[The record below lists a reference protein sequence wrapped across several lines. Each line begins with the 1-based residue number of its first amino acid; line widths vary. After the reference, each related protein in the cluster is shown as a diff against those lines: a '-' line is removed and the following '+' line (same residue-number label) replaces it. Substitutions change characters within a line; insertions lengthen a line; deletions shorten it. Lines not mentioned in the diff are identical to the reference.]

1 MQNKKET
8 MKVQQYDFWRA
19 CKYPGRSRDVI
30 IAELEALGS
39 TDEMV
44 RITDEDA
51 IKLGAEYFMGLHKQK
66 NKNSEEETSLTNS
79 TDEELN
85 NEDDDLI

>member
-8 MKVQQYDFWRA
+8 KVQQYDFWRA
-19 CKYPGRSRDVI
+19 CKYSGRSRDVI

-66 NKNSEEETSLTNS
+66 NENNEEETSLTNS